1 MNGRSAS
8 DEGHCGGSAGGTPP
22 IESAGGWLEEGG
34 RDSDVV
40 VSSRVR
46 LARNLAGYPFVWTA
60 SSADRGRICEACQE
74 VIVQARLAPQVMWV
88 DLARAPDLDRAVLV
102 ERRLISQQHARGRQA
117 DGRGSPAEPRAVA
130 IGMPAERFS
139 VMVNEEDHLR
149 IQVVAPGLDLR
160 AVAGRA
166 DEIDDALEGKL
177 DFAYSPRFGYLTAC
191 PTNVGTGARF
201 SVMLHLPAL
210 KLTGEAEKVKRAA
223 ADMSLAI
230 RGAYGEGSESLG
242 DFYQISNQTTLG
254 KTEHVLL
261 NELQNEI
268 IPRVIEYERAARK
281 RLLTKQRRTLED
293 KVFRALG
300 VLRSARLMSSEEAM
314 QLLSRVR
321 LGVTLGL
328 LEDVELAAVN
338 RLTLLTQPAHLQRVV
353 GSPLNQDQRRE
364 ARAAL
369 LRARLAPA

>member
-1 MNGRSAS
+1 MTGAS
-8 DEGHCGGSAGGTPP
+8 GDTGSIPP
-22 IESAGGWLEEGG
+22 LESAGGWLEGG
-34 RDSDVV
+34 GSDNDVV

-60 SSADRGRICEACQE
+60 SAADRGRIVGACHD
-74 VIVQARLAPQVMWV
+74 VIVGAALAPQLMWI
-88 DLARAPDLDRAVLV
+88 DLARAAELDRAVLV

-117 DGRGSPAEPRAVA
+117 AGRGGADEPRAVA
-130 IGMPAERFS
+130 IGMPRERFS

-149 IQVVAPGLDLR
+149 IQVVAPGLDLGSVASR
-160 AVAGRA
+160 AN
-166 DEIDDALEGKL
+166 EIDDALEDKL
-177 DFAYSPRFGYLTAC
+177 DFAFSPRFGYLTAC
-191 PTNVGTGARF
+191 PTNVGTGARL

-210 KLTGEAEKVKRAA
+210 KATNEVEKVKRAA

-254 KTEHVLL
+254 KTELILL
-261 NELQNEI
+261 NELQHEI

-281 RLLTKQRRTLED
+281 RLLTRQRRMLED

-300 VLRSARLMSSEEAM
+300 TLRSARLMSTQEAM
-314 QLLSRVR
+314 QQLSWLR
-321 LGVTLGL
+321 LGVALGL
-328 LEDVELAAVN
+328 IEDVDIATLN

-369 LRARLAPA
+369 LRSRLAPA

>member
-1 MNGRSAS
+1 VSGRI
-8 DEGHCGGSAGGTPP
+8 DESGGTPP

-46 LARNLAGYPFVWTA
+46 LARNVAGYPFVWTA
-60 SSADRGRICEACQE
+60 SAVDRGRICEACQD
-74 VIVQARLAPQVMWV
+74 VIVGAGLAPQVMWV

-102 ERRLISQQHARGRQA
+102 ERRLISRQHARGRQA
-117 DGRGSPAEPRAVA
+117 DGRGSPTEPRAVA
-130 IGMPAERFS
+130 IGMPSERFS

-149 IQVVAPGLDLR
+149 IQVVAPGLDL
-160 AVAGRA
+160 ASVARRA
-166 DEIDDALEGKL
+166 DEIDDALESKL
-177 DFAYSPRFGYLTAC
+177 DFAFSPRFGYLTAC
-191 PTNVGTGARF
+191 PTNVGTGARL

-210 KLTGEAEKVKRAA
+210 KMTGEAEKVKRAA

-268 IPRVIEYERAARK
+268 IPRVIEYERSARK
-281 RLLTKQRRTLED
+281 RLLTRQRRTLED

-300 VLRSARLMSSEEAM
+300 ALRSARLMASEEAM

-328 LEDVELAAVN
+328 LEDVELATVS
-338 RLTLLTQPAHLQRVV
+338 RLTLLTQPAHLQRIV